1 MLATGIIIS
10 MTAPKLLDSAF
21 WLYGGGGGESLNK
34 LIYFSEQIQ
43 DELARPKKIMLT
55 FGKLNEM
62 HGRFSKLPI
71 VHDCWKNICIEYFV
85 YSW

>member
-1 MLATGIIIS
+1 
-10 MTAPKLLDSAF
+10 MT
-21 WLYGGGGGESLNK
+21 
-34 LIYFSEQIQ
+34 
-43 DELARPKKIMLT
+43 KKIMLT

-85 YSW
+85 YS